1 MLLGLTFLKPT
12 PFLIN
17 HSCILL
23 FNWFSFVWHCILWTF
38 FWNFLQNSSI
48 LTASCTAFIFGWV
61 HALGAKM
68 AYEKCDLVT
77 WKTHPFRFG
86 IFWQF
91 PLLTSES
98 IKLENLR
105 NFCSIRPNEI
115 IKSPTVHWYLLPCFH
130 YKPFIL
136 IASRESGISPR
147 SSIRSLTLCW
157 ISFFSPCWGP
167 LIKLTTGA
175 SSF

>member
-12 PFLIN
+12 PFFDKSFLYFIIQLIFFRLTLYPLN
-17 HSCILL
+17 LLLELLTKLFYTHSIMYCLYFWMSSRPWCKNGIRK
-23 FNWFSFVWHCILWTF
+23 VW
-38 FWNFLQNSSI
+38 
-48 LTASCTAFIFGWV
+48 
-61 HALGAKM
+61 
-68 AYEKCDLVT
+68 VT

-105 NFCSIRPNEI
+105 NFCSIRPNEM
-115 IKSPTVHWYLLPCFH
+115 IKSLTVHWYLLPFFH